1 MYLKG
6 WDARLV
12 KGTRTE
18 RRQECFL
25 QRAKNELICK
35 YYSQIKNGG
44 MGKMREKKA
53 GKRYLR
59 ALLET
64 LGIFVTNLRSNHY
77 ERRLG

>member
-1 MYLKG
+1 
-6 WDARLV
+6 
-12 KGTRTE
+12 
-18 RRQECFL
+18 
-25 QRAKNELICK
+25 
-35 YYSQIKNGG
+35 